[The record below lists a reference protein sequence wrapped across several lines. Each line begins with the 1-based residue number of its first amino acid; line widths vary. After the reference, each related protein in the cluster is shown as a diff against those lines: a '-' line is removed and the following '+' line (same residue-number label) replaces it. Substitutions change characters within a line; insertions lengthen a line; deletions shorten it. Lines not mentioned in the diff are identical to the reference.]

1 MKQRTHIL
9 FIIAAILP
17 AAAVFSQGLKKIPI
31 SNSGCSL
38 YSFCE
43 MKFDESKSRDSS
55 TVYAGECVKEE
66 VTYGTICVRLINPP
80 ADLTMAEDLLVAYLD
95 YLKQSFAITK
105 AAGYGKGHRLNK
117 NADTRGVLDY
127 WEDKEKNNW
136 KVKAWTDGKFIGVLY
151 AFSKKE
157 LPEQRVNV
165 FLEGFRMPAMK

>member
-1 MKQRTHIL
+1 MNRSTLVL
-9 FIIAAILP
+9 FIIAALLP
-17 AAAVFSQGLKKIPI
+17 AAVFSQGLKKIPI
-31 SNSGCSL
+31 SHSGCSL
-38 YSFCE
+38 YSFCD

-55 TVYAGECVKEE
+55 VVFAGECEKEE
-66 VTYGTICVRLINPP
+66 VTYGTICVKLINPP

-117 NADTRGVLDY
+117 NADTRGILDY

-136 KVKAWTDGKFIGVLY
+136 KVKAWTDGKIIGVLY

-165 FLEGFRMPAMK
+165 FLEGFRMPESK